1 MIQIRREKEI
11 NEGRMARLNPYL
23 MQSLKEIVRNAD
35 TVLVFVSHGNLRY
48 DTKSA
53 AFLYRGAMFG

>member
-1 MIQIRREKEI
+1 M